1 MVDVS
6 PPCMPPKVIRP
17 LSKQKRSKKSK
28 TRRQQ
33 IKARRTK
40 QIPMAYVNRTKKP
53 FFKITRSKKHQQEI
67 IIEGEDLIMPTPAAL
82 PTQAVPSEIFLLLP
96 ANPLYWVGTRISG
109 IASVYQ
115 QFRPLRYDVEY
126 IPQVPVTCPGQVIVG
141 TLWNNGSPSQNLQQ
155 TLMSSNGGNMGQ
167 CYTKIRSNVICDRKT
182 LPLNYYNV
190 HDELALNTSNPF
202 YWMAHYSGSWQSSS
216 TPTTNQP
223 GWVYLRW
230 KYAFSVGLGNRGT
243 AVAAYTEIDPESATR
258 SPLNIFPG
266 WGVTLAYLKTLA
278 VKVLRKVC
286 IVLVNEI
293 KAELNKIPTN
303 GKRADKPETVSL
315 YTGSPFTVSP
325 EQFSR
330 TDDKCT
336 IKGSDGVE
344 YQIST
349 NERVVVYMEGDEV
362 AQDNYTPEYNL
373 NINEI
378 TIAGAPYTLEKMGKT
393 DTQFQMRIYDTA
405 ATTQYGSIV
414 LEYNSDGY
422 FTKAAITW
430 TIVDLTDPSF
440 KVVINYISTDMDEQ
454 EIDFPVAYSR
464 TLTPAS
470 GKSYAF
476 NIEYPPNL
484 ISIYQFQNFYNGL
497 PGSNEEPTLTWQIP
511 EPNEIPTMNLADTM
525 EHNRTMRILAALQR
539 I

>member
-1 MVDVS
+1 
-6 PPCMPPKVIRP
+6 MPPKVIRP

-202 YWMAHYSGSWQSSS
+202 YWMAHYSGSWQSAS

-243 AVAAYTEIDPESATR
+243 AVAAYTEIDPESAAR

-330 TDDKCT
+330 TDNKCT

-349 NERVVVYMEGDEV
+349 DERVVVYMEGDEV

-373 NINEI
+373 NINQI
-378 TIAGAPYTLEKMGKT
+378 AIAGAPYTLEKMGKT
-393 DTQFQMRIYDTA
+393 DTQFQMRIYDTT
-405 ATTQYGSIV
+405 ATTQYGTIV
-414 LEYNSDGY
+414 LEYNADGY
-422 FTKAAITW
+422 FTKAAISW
-430 TIVDLTDPSF
+430 IIVDLTDPSY
-440 KVVINYISTDMDEQ
+440 KVVFNYISTDMDEQ

-464 TLTPAS
+464 TLTPAT
-470 GKSYAF
+470 GKTYAF

-484 ISIYQFQNFYNGL
+484 ISIYQFQNFYNSL
-497 PGSNEEPTLTWQIP
+497 PGSNDPTMTWEIP
-511 EPNEIPTMNLADTM
+511 EPMEIPTMNLADTM